1 MLTLTTQQLAARL
14 DGQLHGADV
23 VFHGMSHDTR
33 LIEPGGLFL
42 ALAGAH
48 SDGHDH
54 LERAAA
60 AGAAAALVSQPV
72 SAAISAKLP
81 CVQVSNVL
89 QAMGQVA
96 RWWRD
101 QLDVV
106 VIAITGSNGK
116 TTVKEMI
123 AAMLSAVAPTLATQG
138 NYNNEIGVPLTLSR
152 LNPSHRYA
160 VIEMGCARPG
170 DIHYLATLAS
180 PDVAVVTNAQ
190 AAHLEGL
197 GSVTGVAQTKG
208 ELFSALP
215 AHGTAIIN
223 ADDPHAELWLDLAA
237 HCKTLRFGVNH
248 AQAEVRGRF
257 DKAHDT
263 GEGGDEKP
271 ISVIDLPSGTVQF
284 HAALPGRHNLIN
296 ACAALAV
303 MEALQLDSQVGAE
316 ALSRLSS
323 MSGRLAM
330 RPHAQGWTVIDDS
343 YNANPGSMR
352 AGIEV
357 LTNLPGEPW
366 MVMGDMLE
374 LGDDAPTLHAELG
387 AFAAQQG
394 VKKLFCLGPNSAA
407 AAQAFGPGGEHFADH
422 QALLAA
428 LKSRLTAGVN
438 CLIKGSR
445 GMAME
450 RIVAGLEEEGA

>member
-1 MLTLTTQQLAARL
+1 MLTLTTQQLAAHL
-14 DGQLHGADV
+14 DGSLQGADV

-42 ALAGAH
+42 ALPGAY

-60 AGAAAALVSQPV
+60 AGAAAALISQPV
-72 SAAISAKLP
+72 SAAITAKLP
-81 CVQVSNVL
+81 CVQVSDVL

-106 VIAITGSNGK
+106 VIAVTGSNGK

-123 AAMLSAVAPTLATQG
+123 AAMLSAMAPTLATQG

-180 PDVAVVTNAQ
+180 PEVAVVTNAQ

-197 GSVTGVAQTKG
+197 GSVTGVARTKG

-223 ADDPHAELWLDLAA
+223 AEDPHAELWLDLAA
-237 HCKTLRFGVNH
+237 HCKTLRFGLSH
-248 AQAEVRGRF
+248 AQAEVRGWYANTQGEGEAD
-257 DKAHDT
+257 DKAA
-263 GEGGDEKP
+263 

-284 HAALPGRHNLIN
+284 RAALPGRHNLIN

-303 MEALQLDSQVGAE
+303 IEALQLDSQVGAD

-323 MSGRLAM
+323 MPGRLAL
-330 RPHAQGWTVIDDS
+330 RQNAAGWTVIDDS

-357 LTNLPGEPW
+357 LTALTGEPW
-366 MVMGDMLE
+366 LVMGDMLE
-374 LGDDAPTLHAELG
+374 LGDEATTLHAELG
-387 AFAAQQG
+387 AFAAAQG
-394 VKKLFCLGPNSAA
+394 VKQLFCLGPNSAA
-407 AAQAFGPGGEHFADH
+407 AAQAFGLGGEHFADH
-422 QALLAA
+422 QALLTA
-428 LKSRLTAGVN
+428 LKARLHPGVN